1 MNQKTACR
9 RNLRSRE
16 NIPHYS
22 YIRDAHLYLST
33 FVKI

>member
-22 YIRDAHLYLST
+22 YIRDAFILST